1 MPQLR
6 HCSDDQPGIT
16 RQLIKGKWGYFAP
29 GGDRITDRGEI
40 DRLNKIALPPAYTNA
55 WYCPYPNGHIQATG
69 RDAKG
74 RKQYRY
80 HEDFR
85 ARADKQK
92 YLDAIEFGAALP
104 KLRRKVD
111 VDLKQRKLGKD
122 AVLAAVVRLID
133 TNFIRVGNEQYAKQ
147 NKSYGATTLRSRH
160 VKQQG
165 SKLLMRFKGKHG
177 ITHELPITDG
187 NLKRIVGRCQDLPGQ
202 NLFQYLDESGEAC
215 PISSADV
222 NEYIREA
229 TGGDFTAKNFR
240 TWGASVIAF
249 EQMLE
254 AQEEERRKISLKT
267 VLEPVAEALGNTPA
281 ISRKSYV
288 HPKLIEA
295 TRDDPH
301 QPLGDFE
308 RPRARK
314 WLSSGEV
321 GLLEFLLKGRRKKKV
336 LKTAAPAPSQA
347 VEAAINAAETGGPA
361 QVDEVAAA
369 VEAGQEPA
377 PA

>member
-1 MPQLR
+1 MDRLR

-16 RQLIKGKWGYFAP
+16 RELVKGKWAYFSP
-29 GGDRITDRGEI
+29 DGERITDRNEI
-40 DRLNKIALPPAYTNA
+40 DRLNKIALPPAYTDA
-55 WYCPYPNGHIQATG
+55 WFCPYPNGHIQATG

-80 HEDFR
+80 HEGFR

-104 KLRRKVD
+104 KLRRRVEA
-111 VDLKQRKLGKD
+111 DLKQRKLSRD
-122 AVLAAVVRLID
+122 NVLAAIVRLLD
-133 TNFIRVGNEQYAKQ
+133 TNFIRVGNEQYAKE
-147 NKSYGATTLRSRH
+147 NKSFGATTLRNRH
-160 VKQQG
+160 VQKQG
-165 SKLLMRFKGKHG
+165 SKLSMRFKGKHG
-177 ITHELPITDG
+177 ITHEVPITDG
-187 NLKRIVGRCQDLPGQ
+187 NLKRVVGKCQELPGQ
-202 NLFQYLDESGEAC
+202 NLFQYIDEHGEAC
-215 PISSADV
+215 PITSADV

-229 TGGDFTAKNFR
+229 SGGDFTAKNFR

-249 EQMLE
+249 DKMLE

-295 TRDDPH
+295 ARDNPKH
-301 QPLGDFE
+301 PLGGFQ

-314 WLSSGEV
+314 WLSSSEV
-321 GLLEFLLKGRRKKKV
+321 GLLDFLLKGRRKKPVKKAEKPIV
-336 LKTAAPAPSQA
+336 PAV
-347 VEAAINAAETGGPA
+347 VEAAIQAAETGGPEKVD
-361 QVDEVAAA
+361 QVAEK
-369 VEAGQEPA
+369 VEEGKLEQA
-377 PA
+377 

>member
-16 RQLIKGKWGYFAP
+16 RQLIKGKWGYFDP
-29 GGDRITDRGEI
+29 DGNRITDREEI
-40 DRLNKIALPPAYTNA
+40 DRLNKIALPPAYTDA
-55 WYCPYPNGHIQATG
+55 WFCPYPNGHIQATG

-80 HEDFR
+80 HDDFR
-85 ARADKQK
+85 ARQDKNK
-92 YLDAIEFGAALP
+92 YLDTIEFGAALP
-104 KLRRKVD
+104 KLRRKVEA
-111 VDLKQRKLGKD
+111 DLKGRKLGKD

-133 TNFIRVGNEQYAKQ
+133 TNFIRVGNEQYAKS
-147 NKSYGATTLRSRH
+147 NKSYGATTLRTRH
-160 VKQQG
+160 VKRQG
-165 SKLLMRFKGKHG
+165 NKLSMRFKGKHG
-177 ITHELPITDG
+177 IVHEVPVTDG
-187 NLKRIVGRCQDLPGQ
+187 NLKRIVGKCQDLPGQ
-202 NLFQYLDESGEAC
+202 NLFQYLDENGEAC

-222 NEYIREA
+222 NNYIREA
-229 TGGDFTAKNFR
+229 TGGEFTAKNFR

-249 EQMLE
+249 EQMLQ

-295 TRDDPH
+295 ARDDPKE
-301 QPLGDFE
+301 PLGEFQ

-314 WLSSGEV
+314 WLSSEEV
-321 GLLEFLLKGRRKKKV
+321 GLLEFLLKGRRRKKV
-336 LKTAAPAPSQA
+336 RKAATGGSLVVGAA
-347 VEAAINAAETGGPA
+347 VQAAETGGPA
-361 QVDEVAAA
+361 KVDEVAEAVAAGKQPAA
-369 VEAGQEPA
+369 V
-377 PA
+377 